1 MNRLDDRSEN
11 DAQGDA
17 EQLLDGLTRQRE
29 IYDALARLTE
39 SQAEAL
45 ERDET
50 EAAVQLANARESE
63 MQRIES
69 IDSDLAPLKESW
81 PDWRASVPEALRER
95 VQSEFRRLGDTIGA
109 IIALDQKVESNY
121 REHRARVTREIQR
134 LDGSRKVQ
142 KAYGAPA
149 RNPRLVDRSR

>member
-69 IDSDLAPLKESW
+69 IDSDLAPLREL
-81 PDWRASVPEALRER
+81 PRFQALMA
-95 VQSEFRRLGDTIGA
+95 RL
-109 IIALDQKVESNY
+109 
-121 REHRARVTREIQR
+121 R
-134 LDGSRKVQ
+134 
-142 KAYGAPA
+142 P
-149 RNPRLVDRSR
+149 